1 MNNDINF
8 PQLPAIRP
16 IPYPDRP
23 AWDPA
28 NHQHD
33 TVYSRNF
40 GELILAR
47 TIGEDQWNS
56 GMDNIYPEGFRM
68 LVGRDDRGNHLIRY
82 ILINTETE
90 DEPRTFR
97 RVTYVYRPGER
108 GPDYHVDGTR
118 HHEEPIRSIPNNAR
132 LVTRPV
138 DIAITVERDASSRIQ
153 IENSWQHATTL
164 M

>member
-1 MNNDINF
+1 MNDDTNF
-8 PQLPAIRP
+8 PQLPNIRP
-16 IPYPDRP
+16 IPYLDRP

-33 TVYSRNF
+33 TVYSLNF
-40 GELILAR
+40 GAPILAR

-56 GMDNIYPEGFRM
+56 GMDNIYPTGTRI
-68 LVGRDDRGNHLIRY
+68 LVGQNDLGSHLIRY

-97 RVTYVYRPGER
+97 RVTYVYRPSEC
-108 GPDYHVDGTR
+108 GPVYHLSTC
-118 HHEEPIRSIPNNAR
+118 HHEPIRGIAP
-132 LVTRPV
+132 PV
-138 DIAITVERDASSRIQ
+138 DIAITVERDTSSRIQ
-153 IENSWQHATTL
+153 IENSCQHATIL

>member
-1 MNNDINF
+1 MNDDISF
-8 PQLPAIRP
+8 PQLPNIRP

-33 TVYSRNF
+33 TVYSLNF
-40 GELILAR
+40 GPHILAR

-56 GMDNIYPEGFRM
+56 GMDNIYPEGARI
-68 LVGRDDRGNHLIRY
+68 LVGQEDRGSHLIRY
-82 ILINTETE
+82 IIINTKTE

-97 RVTYVYRPGER
+97 RVTYVYRPCEL
-108 GPDYHVDGTR
+108 GPVYHLSTCQR
-118 HHEEPIRSIPNNAR
+118 IAPR
-132 LVTRPV
+132 V
-138 DIAITVERDASSRIQ
+138 DIAITVESDTSSRIQ
-153 IENSWQHATTL
+153 IENSWQHAVTL

>member
-1 MNNDINF
+1 MNEDPNF
-8 PQLPAIRP
+8 PPLPDIRP
-16 IPYPDRP
+16 LAYPDRP

-33 TVYSRNF
+33 IVYSLNF
-40 GELILAR
+40 GAPILAR

-56 GMDNIYPEGFRM
+56 GMENIYPAGARI
-68 LVGRDDRGNHLIRY
+68 LVGQDNRGSHLIRY

-108 GPDYHVDGTR
+108 GPVYHIDAT
-118 HHEEPIRSIPNNAR
+118 HHHDEPIRAIPR
-132 LVTRPV
+132 VV
-138 DIAITVERDASSRIQ
+138 DSRTPTAASSSNHCQSRS
-153 IENSWQHATTL
+153 E
-164 M
+164 

>member
-1 MNNDINF
+1 MDNDINF
-8 PQLPAIRP
+8 PQPPNIRP

-23 AWDPA
+23 AWDPV

-33 TVYSRNF
+33 TVYSLNF
-40 GELILAR
+40 GTPILAR

-56 GMDNIYPEGFRM
+56 GMDNIYPAGART
-68 LVGRDDRGNHLIRY
+68 LVAQDYRGSHHIRY

-97 RVTYVYRPGER
+97 RVTYVYRPDER
-108 GPDYHVDGTR
+108 GPVYHLDATC
-118 HHEEPIRSIPNNAR
+118 HHEPIRAIPNNAR
-132 LVTRPV
+132 LVIPPV
-138 DIAITVERDASSRIQ
+138 ETAITVESDSSSRIQ
-153 IENSWQHATTL
+153 IENSWQYSVTL